1 VGTTNEAESG
11 GGEMNTPYCLKEQEF
26 SDAAHAAAE
35 RMVYPVIFPNCDIEY
50 ESQSVCAGG
59 KGRINDGERAIDYV
73 LNVKSKVV
81 YINQK
86 LTFTVQER
94 WRRPKTEKNFD
105 VLNANDIT
113 ITATNPTNAR
123 SEWEKMQCQ
132 WMLYGFY
139 CESTDAILKAYWA
152 DVSLIRWKAVFGKE
166 GYQFPYGPGPNGRS
180 FQRFYSVPRNLPE
193 VRKIPLDET

>member
-1 VGTTNEAESG
+1 
-11 GGEMNTPYCLKEQEF
+11 MNTPYCPKEQKF

-35 RMVYPVIFPNCDIEY
+35 RMVYPAIFPDCVFEY
-50 ESQSVCAGG
+50 DRQSVGDGG
-59 KGRINDGERAIDYV
+59 EGRVNDGEKAIDYV
-73 LNVKSKVV
+73 LNIKSKVV

-94 WRRPKTEKNFD
+94 WRRPETDKGFD

-113 ITATNPTNAR
+113 ITATNPTGAR

-139 CESTDAILKAYWA
+139 CESTDAILKAYWV
-152 DVSLIRWKAVFGKE
+152 DVNLIRWKAVSGE
-166 GYQFPYGPGPNGRS
+166 AGYQFQYGPGPNGRS
-180 FQRFYSVPRNLPE
+180 FQRFYSVPRSLPE
-193 VRKIPLDET
+193 VWEIPLDEAQTRCTLEIEVPQ